1 MLSLS
6 PTVLYNFITLNFQL
20 RSPASET
27 DLSMI
32 FKIETMLNYN
42 VFFLFKKR
50 KEPLEKRK
58 RKLLK
63 RSGRRILWKLKQREN
78 CKKEKKH
85 FEKRK
90 GTLKKKSEES
100 ATKKRKESQKKD
112 EGNSEISK
120 ETLTPHSHHSFLIIF
135 EHPFLSR
142 HLTVSAVECLL

>member
-63 RSGRRILWKLKQREN
+63 RRGRRILWKLKQREN

-90 GTLKKKSEES
+90 GTLKKKAKNLPQKRERKVR
-100 ATKKRKESQKKD
+100 KKT
-112 EGNSEISK
+112 K
-120 ETLTPHSHHSFLIIF
+120 ETLKLVRKHWL
-135 EHPFLSR
+135 
-142 HLTVSAVECLL
+142 LTATIAF